1 MPLLRDPPGVATESR
16 TEPIVAWRSWALRGS
31 AAGDELRLL
40 PVAARAKPWHP
51 REAVVATC
59 KRTGVFHEAPAVGC
73 SCGLYGS
80 VTLDLLRKTRR
91 PSVLGRVALWGRVI
105 EHEQGFRGQVAY
117 PQRLRLL
124 CQFCFWQRGV
134 LGARP
139 SVVGVYARGEMIP
152 MCDEHLAT
160 ARVHGMPPRSLLEAP
175 RVEQRL
181 RSTYV
186 VDPLAI

>member
-1 MPLLRDPPGVATESR
+1 MPLLHDPPRIVAESR
-16 TEPIVAWRSWALRGS
+16 TEPIVAWRSWALRGGS
-31 AAGDELRLL
+31 GNDDLRLL
-40 PVAARAKPWHP
+40 PVAARAKPWRP
-51 REAVVATC
+51 REPVVATC
-59 KRTGVFHEAPAVGC
+59 KRTGVFHEAPSVSC

-80 VTLDLLRKTRR
+80 LTLDLLRKTRR
-91 PSVLGRVALWGRVI
+91 PAVLGRVALWGRVI

-134 LGARP
+134 LGAHP

-160 ARVHGMPPRSLLEAP
+160 ARVHGMPPRSLQDALEL
-175 RVEQRL
+175 EQRL

-186 VDPLAI
+186 VDLLAI